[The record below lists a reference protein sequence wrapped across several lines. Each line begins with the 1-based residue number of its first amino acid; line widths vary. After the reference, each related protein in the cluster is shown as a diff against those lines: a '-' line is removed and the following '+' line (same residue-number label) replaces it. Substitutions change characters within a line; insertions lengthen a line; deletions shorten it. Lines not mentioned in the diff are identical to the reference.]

1 MKARLAKISEKLH
14 SSLWLLPAVLTMII
28 SGIAF
33 ALIEFDRR
41 TSTAEAQLPW
51 TFQGGAESARAVL
64 STIAGS
70 MITVAGTTYSIVI
83 VALVLASTQFAPRV
97 LRGFMRDRKNQVILG
112 FFIAT
117 FTYCLLVLRAVRG
130 LQDDQFVPGTAITGG
145 VLLAL
150 ISLGMLIYFIDYISH
165 NIQVSSIIAT
175 IARETVHQIRQ
186 LYPQEWSEE
195 DSAYAARHT
204 VNTTWTPVL
213 SNTSGYLEFVDY
225 DELLARMARHDRIL
239 RVERVVGDFIIA
251 GTPLAFVAPA
261 GPVSAALQAEINDA
275 FALGRNRTMQQDI
288 AFGIRQIVDIA
299 LKALSPGINDPT
311 TAVNCID
318 YLGVVLITLAG
329 RAFPAL
335 DRTDPQGHIRILA
348 REMIFQDFVDLAF
361 DQIRYFGAKDP
372 AISARLLDTI
382 AQMAAVTRGPAH
394 REVLAGHVER
404 LALAIEREM
413 DPHKIPALAEH
424 LRLARL
430 AAQGALSQD
439 LAVGAAGGAREP
451 GAG

>member
-1 MKARLAKISEKLH
+1 MKARLAKISEKIR
-14 SSLWLLPAVLTMII
+14 SSLWLLPAVLTVVI

-33 ALIEFDRR
+33 VLIEFDRR
-41 TSTAEAQLPW
+41 TNTAEAQLPW
-51 TFQGGAESARAVL
+51 TFQGGAESARSVL

-97 LRGFMRDRKNQVILG
+97 LRGFMRDRKNQIILG

-145 VLLAL
+145 VVLAL

-165 NIQVSSIIAT
+165 NIQVSSIIST
-175 IARETVHQIRQ
+175 IAQETVHLIRQ
-186 LYPQEWSEE
+186 LYSQDWSAA
-195 DSAYAARHT
+195 DGAYAARHS

-213 SNTSGYLEFVDY
+213 ADTSGYLEFVDY
-225 DELLARMARHDRIL
+225 DELLERMVHEDRIL
-239 RVERVVGDFIIA
+239 RVDRVVGDFVIA
-251 GTPLAFVAPA
+251 GTPLAYVAPA
-261 GPVSAALQAEINDA
+261 GPVSATLQAQINDT

-318 YLGVVLITLAG
+318 YLGVILITLAG

-335 DRTDPQGHIRILA
+335 DRTDAQGQIRILA
-348 REMIFQDFVDLAF
+348 REMGFQDFADLAF
-361 DQIRYFGAKDP
+361 DQIRHFGAKDP
-372 AISARLLDTI
+372 AISRRLLETI
-382 AQMAAVTRGPAH
+382 AQMAVVTRSPAH
-394 REVLAGHVER
+394 CAVLADHVER
-404 LALAIEREM
+404 VALAVEREM
-413 DPHKIPALAEH
+413 EPHKIPALAEYV
-424 LRLARL
+424 RAARQAAGAAGSPDLA
-430 AAQGALSQD
+430 
-439 LAVGAAGGAREP
+439 AVGATRAREH
-451 GAG
+451 AEA

>member
-1 MKARLAKISEKLH
+1 MQARLAKINEKFR
-14 SSLWLLPAVLTMII
+14 SSLWPLPAALTILI

-33 ALIEFDRR
+33 ALIEFDRH
-41 TSTAEAQLPW
+41 TNNAETQLPW

-97 LRGFMRDRKNQVILG
+97 LRGFMRDRRNQVILG

-130 LQDDQFVPGTAITGG
+130 TTNDEFVPGTAVTGG

-175 IARETVHQIRQ
+175 IAQETVQQIQR
-186 LYPQEWSEE
+186 LYPTAWSEATDTYTAPQPGE
-195 DSAYAARHT
+195 AA
-204 VNTTWTPVL
+204 WAAIAA
-213 SNTSGYLEFVDY
+213 NTSGYMEFIDY
-225 DELLARMARHDRIL
+225 DELAARMIRGDMVL

-251 GTPLAFVAPA
+251 GTPLAYVAPA
-261 GPVSAALQAEINDA
+261 AKHSAELQAQINDA

-299 LKALSPGINDPT
+299 LKAISPAVNDPT

-318 YLGVVLITLAG
+318 YLGVILITLAG
-329 RAFPAL
+329 RSFPAL
-335 DRTDPQGHIRILA
+335 NRTDAQGNIRIIA
-348 REMIFQDFVDLAF
+348 RELVFQDFVDLAF
-361 DQIRYFGAKDP
+361 DQIRHFGGSDP
-372 AISARLLDTI
+372 AISVRLLDTI
-382 AQMAAVTRGPAH
+382 AQMAAVTRSPAH
-394 REVLAGHVER
+394 RETLARHVEQ
-404 LALAIEREM
+404 LAVAIEQKMNPYEA
-413 DPHKIPALAEH
+413 DALAER
-424 LRLARL
+424 LRVARR
-430 AAQGALSQD
+430 
-439 LAVGAAGGAREP
+439 AVVPTPTPR
-451 GAG
+451 